1 MTLDTFVIQL
11 ANGLVFSLLLFM
23 MAAGLSLIFGLMDV
37 VNLAHG
43 TFYLLGGYVGLSL
56 AGWTGS
62 FWLALLLAPPL
73 VGALGLLLEVA
84 LLRRL
89 YRRGHLDQVLFTF
102 GAALIGADLMRWGW
116 GGFVLSIPTPPLLAG
131 QIALMGIAFPIYRL
145 TLIAVGLAIAAL
157 LWLVIE
163 HTRIGA
169 IVRAGVSDAQM
180 VGALGIHVE
189 RVFAG
194 VFAVGCAMAA
204 LSGVAAAPIVNLYPG
219 LDFEILILAMV
230 VVVVG
235 GLGTLKGAFWGSL
248 LIGMADTFGKSSQ
261 FAQFSSFVIF
271 VIMALV
277 LLIKPAGLF
286 GRSRVI

>member
-11 ANGLVFSLLLFM
+11 TNGLVLSLLLFM

-43 TFYLLGGYVGLSL
+43 TFYLLGGYVGLAL

-73 VGALGLLLEVA
+73 VGALGLLLEA
-84 LLRRL
+84 TLLRRL

-102 GAALIGADLMRWGW
+102 GAALIGADLMRWAW
-116 GGFVLSIPTPPLLAG
+116 GGFVLTIPTPALLGG
-131 QIALMGIAFPIYRL
+131 QVDIMGIAFPVYRL
-145 TLIAVGLAIAAL
+145 SMIAVGLALAAL

-163 HTRIGA
+163 RTRTGA
-169 IVRAGVSDAQM
+169 IVRAGVSDPAM
-180 VGALGIHVE
+180 VGALGIDVE

-261 FAQFSSFVIF
+261 LSQFSSFVIF
-271 VIMALV
+271 AIMALV
-277 LLIKPAGLF
+277 LLVRPAGLF
-286 GRSRVI
+286 GRSRVA

>member
-1 MTLDTFVIQL
+1 MTLDTFIIQL
-11 ANGLVFSLLLFM
+11 TNGLVFSLLLFM
-23 MAAGLSLIFGLMDV
+23 LAAGLSLIFGLMDV

-43 TFYLLGGYVGLSL
+43 TFYLLGGYVGLSIV
-56 AGWTGS
+56 GWLGN
-62 FWLALLLAPPL
+62 FWLALLLAPLL
-73 VGALGLLLEVA
+73 VGGLGLLLEIM

-89 YRRGHLDQVLFTF
+89 YLRGHLDQVLFTF
-102 GAALIGADLMRWGW
+102 GAALIGADQMRSVW
-116 GGFVLSIPTPPLLAG
+116 GGFVLTIPTPGLLAG
-131 QIALMGIAFPIYRL
+131 QVDIMGVDFPVYRL
-145 TLIAVGLAIAAL
+145 AMIAVGLAIAAL

-163 HTRIGA
+163 RTRVGA

-180 VGALGIHVE
+180 VGALGIDVQK
-189 RVFAG
+189 VFAG
-194 VFAVGCAMAA
+194 VFAVGCGLAA

-277 LLIKPAGLF
+277 LLIRPAGLF
-286 GRSRVI
+286 GRSRVA

>member
-11 ANGLVFSLLLFM
+11 TNGLVFSLLLFM
-23 MAAGLSLIFGLMDV
+23 MAVGLSLIFGLMDV

-102 GAALIGADLMRWGW
+102 GVALIGADLMRWGW
-116 GGFVLSIPTPPLLAG
+116 GGFVQSIPTPPLLAG

-145 TLIAVGLAIAAL
+145 TMIAVGLAIAAL

-180 VGALGIHVE
+180 VSALGIHVD

-286 GRSRVI
+286 GRSRLI